1 MGLYGPFFF
10 TIHRENSMAKK
21 TLGANVVPHVKIE
34 KRTSQGSKNPK
45 PKTSSMN
52 KHKRRSFKKYRGQG

>member
-21 TLGANVVPHVKIE
+21 APGANSTPHVKIV
-34 KRTSQGSKNPK
+34 KRTSQGSKNKK

-52 KHKRRSFKKYRGQG
+52 KNKRSSYKKYRGQG